1 MRVGFIGVGNMGR
14 PMARNLLKAG
24 FDLVVRDIVESP
36 VKELAA
42 AGATPAAS
50 PAEVARESEMV
61 VTALPTVEA
70 VEQVYLADNGLIPA
84 ARTGQVLADHST
96 VKIGTSRRL
105 AQEATARGVP
115 FLDAPISGGVERA
128 IDGTLSIMVGG
139 DPAAFEKARPVFEAM
154 GSNVQLMGPSG
165 SGTVTKLVN
174 QYLVS
179 VHMTAVCEALV
190 MAVKAGVEP
199 RRLLEL
205 LLTAWGASTQLE
217 RAGPLILARDF
228 TGGATNYI
236 LSKDIEC
243 VRDLAQEVGA
253 PARLLDVARQLMD
266 RTLELGLREADITSM
281 VVPLE
286 KEAGTEVRG

>member
-1 MRVGFIGVGNMGR
+1 
-14 PMARNLLKAG
+14 
-24 FDLVVRDIVESP
+24 
-36 VKELAA
+36 
-42 AGATPAAS
+42 
-50 PAEVARESEMV
+50 
-61 VTALPTVEA
+61 
-70 VEQVYLADNGLIPA
+70 
-84 ARTGQVLADHST
+84 VLADHST

-105 AQEATARGVP
+105 AQEAAARGVS

-128 IDGTLSIMVGG
+128 TDGTLAIMVGG

-190 MAVKAGVEP
+190 LSAKAGVQLRP
-199 RRLLEL
+199 LVEL
-205 LLTAWGASTQLE
+205 LMTAWGASTQLG

-236 LSKDIEC
+236 LSKDIQC
-243 VRDLAQEVGA
+243 IRDLAQEVGA
-253 PARLLDVARQLMD
+253 PARLLEVASRLMD
-266 RTLELGLREADITSM
+266 RTLELGLREADICSM
-281 VVPLE
+281 VMPLE
-286 KEAGTEVRG
+286 KEAGIEVKG